1 MPVANL
7 RELQHLFWGSLVGD
21 PGDPGIAPDLAE
33 AVAPSSTLDSAAR
46 IEVYADA
53 YFSRLLD
60 VLREDFPRLS
70 ALLGPERF
78 EELAR
83 DYLRSHPSE
92 HPSVRHLGRAM
103 AGFLERRMDLPP

>member
-1 MPVANL
+1 
-7 RELQHLFWGSLVGD
+7 
-21 PGDPGIAPDLAE
+21 
-33 AVAPSSTLDSAAR
+33 
-46 IEVYADA
+46 
-53 YFSRLLD
+53 